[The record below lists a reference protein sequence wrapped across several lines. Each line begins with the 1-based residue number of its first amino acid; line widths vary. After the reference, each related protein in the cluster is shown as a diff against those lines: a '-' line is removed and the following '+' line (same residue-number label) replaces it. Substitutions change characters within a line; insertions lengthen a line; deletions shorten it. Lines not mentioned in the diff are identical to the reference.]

1 MRIAMDYLAIQ
12 ATEAN
17 PEPKPPTS
25 GNWIR
30 AADGSLLPADDVT
43 ALSAGLMPA
52 AAPSS
57 DQE

>member
-1 MRIAMDYLAIQ
+1 MDYLAIQ